1 MRRMQTVAPPSAP
14 TAATALGLSGQGR
27 IFQSIQ
33 SDVTVPLLASA
44 ITGAGIASLVI
55 LISACVAYTRRVPFV
70 DLAIPLLIGWIGIA
84 LVIMLAAW
92 FWERHQIKKT
102 WWRAEE
108 RDQIDYDG
116 DGQVGRPGPDAI
128 QVRSWRDDVPKQT
141 AEELRQ
147 QRFEMFIAALYQ
159 AGKTDTETIRSL
171 PAKFSEPERAKYIK
185 ALRDARLMEA
195 EHSGKSAGWTFVP
208 PDAQICVKLARQRV
222 IWMDRSSSSSSSR
235 PE

>member
-1 MRRMQTVAPPSAP
+1 MRRMQTIAPPTTPAQAP
-14 TAATALGLSGQGR
+14 GAPQAGR
-27 IFQSIQ
+27 WMQSVHA
-33 SDVTVPLLASA
+33 DVTVPFEASA
-44 ITGAGIASLVI
+44 ITGAMITSIVLLVAGLVI
-55 LISACVAYTRRVPFV
+55 YWQRWLLMDV
-70 DLAIPLLIGWIGIA
+70 AIPLAIAALGIW
-84 LVIMLAAW
+84 LSTTLLFW
-92 FWERHQIKKT
+92 FRERQDIKTT

-171 PAKFSEPERAKYIK
+171 PAKFSEPERAKFIK
-185 ALRDARLMEA
+185 ALREARLMEA

-208 PDAQICVKLARQRV
+208 PDAQTCVKLARQRV
-222 IWMDRSSSSSSSR
+222 IWMDRSSSASSSR
-235 PE
+235 QE